1 MLIGYFNTLSS
12 DFERLTTKNKGI
24 ENSSKIINKVG
35 LICFYPV
42 ENRASPTFMK
52 KRIMQ
57 WMKKCLKISQS
68 KYFSGYNL

>member
-52 KRIMQ
+52 K
-57 WMKKCLKISQS
+57 
-68 KYFSGYNL
+68 